1 MRAKTDSKAG
11 SKATS
16 KGLWLYGLHPVK
28 AALRFGSK
36 YIETLCLAEQLGERQ
51 RDEIMSLAKK
61 NQVGVR
67 WVDRGWFDERFP
79 DIPHQKVAALYQQ
92 PPAKDMAW
100 LQAQLRKPDSS
111 EESAKHSLILVLDGV
126 QDPQNFGAC
135 LRVAESLGV
144 LAIVQSKTGQASLTA
159 AAHKA
164 AAGAAVLVPIVE
176 VTNLARALRELKD
189 AGSWIYGAAGDTELS
204 LKDIDFATSSVVV
217 MGAEGQ
223 GLRANTREH
232 CDQVFAIPMYG
243 ETESLNVS
251 VATGIVLH
259 TIRTQWG

>member
-1 MRAKTDSKAG
+1 MSSKTSSKSG
-11 SKATS
+11 SGA
-16 KGLWLYGLHPVK
+16 LWLYGLHPVN

-36 YIETLCLAEQLGERQ
+36 YIETLCLGEQLGQRQ
-51 RDEIMSLAKK
+51 RDELTALAKEK
-61 NQVGVR
+61 RVNIQ
-67 WVDRGWFDERFP
+67 WVDRPWFDQRFP
-79 DIPHQKVAALYQQ
+79 DVPHQKVAALYQQ

-100 LQAQLRKPDSS
+100 LQAQLRNCDGK
-111 EESAKHSLILVLDGV
+111 SLILVLDGV

-135 LRVAESLGV
+135 LRVAEALGV
-144 LAIVQSKTGQASLTA
+144 LAIVQSKSGQASLSA
-159 AAHKA
+159 ATHKA
-164 AAGAAVLVPIVE
+164 AAGAAVLMPIVE

-189 AGSWIYGAAGDTELS
+189 AGSWIYGAAGETDLS
-204 LKDIDFATSSVVV
+204 LADIEFATSSVVV

-232 CDQVFAIPMYG
+232 CDQIFAIPMYG

-259 TIRTQWG
+259 SVRTQWG